1 MKWVFFDSFICYHF
15 LYFFFYSILLRV
27 ELLSWKPTQ
36 KTTMMMIVSSASA
49 SLNHLQLR
57 GVEADHHFWS
67 IKFSCFYYF
76 VLLYNFVVKKNKRQP
91 KRTPN
96 RNQRKNIIFIPILN
110 LFKLI
115 VILFCVLYFK
125 LIFNLFASS
134 FSTSTFHLVSWYFNS
149 LLLLSFFFFIVS
161 VFYLFKNSWASFVL
175 TLTKTLS
182 NLKTISSGPK
192 EVRS

>member
-1 MKWVFFDSFICYHF
+1 MSLLWFIYLLSFFIYF
-15 LYFFFYSILLRV
+15 FFFYSILLRV

-36 KTTMMMIVSSASA
+36 KTVMMMIVSSAST

-76 VLLYNFVVKKNKRQP
+76 VLLYIFAVKKNKRQ
-91 KRTPN
+91 PN
-96 RNQRKNIIFIPILN
+96 RNQRKNIIFIRIPN

-134 FSTSTFHLVSWYFNS
+134 FSTSSTFHLVSWYFNS
-149 LLLLSFFFFIVS
+149 LCY
-161 VFYLFKNSWASFVL
+161 YLFSFSL
-175 TLTKTLS
+175 FLYSIYSKTHEHL
-182 NLKTISSGPK
+182 LF
-192 EVRS
+192 